1 MSFLTCV
8 LFSHSKP
15 PLAAWT
21 NAVPFNLP
29 HTAASLEVLFA
40 AMVAATGRCWCS
52 NSRSRGRLR
61 SSLAGPVC
69 CLLAAGASSKALSD
83 AGRLAM
89 VGFRAAC
96 AKKASEFNL
105 INQASIII
113 TMILCIYKYIHLCT
127 CTSSYISICLDIITI
142 TTISI
147 PRY

>member
-1 MSFLTCV
+1 MSFLTCA

-40 AMVAATGRCWCS
+40 AMVAATARCWCS

-61 SSLAGPVC
+61 SSSAGPVC

-83 AGRLAM
+83 AGRLAIP
-89 VGFRAAC
+89 GRLC
-96 AKKASEFNL
+96 QKSFNL